1 MITSRLDEVEV
12 EVEVEESVRH
22 HTADGQGVSQP
33 QVEGHRT
40 GWLGWCGDYQA
51 KLHGHEHWYLY
62 RPAWRAVHT
71 WFHES
76 LWQPGHW
83 ARPSPEKVHHASQV
97 LDDIRVF
104 STWLLARMYG
114 RPHMHSTRLWYTF
127 STITRNRE
135 MESRPKCNSSKSFF
149 KFWGT
154 LTGTSILSQFT
165 GQFESK
171 ICTTSF
177 EMSAILIWV
186 NWLWMRE
193 WNILVTK
200 LNKSLW
206 TNFWL
211 SHLISNHWSTSML
224 LLDY

>member
-1 MITSRLDEVEV
+1 MAGCAHLISWITLTTRSLGKTI
-12 EVEVEESVRH
+12 SWKGPSCFSSPGW
-22 HTADGQGVSQP
+22 HTS
-33 QVEGHRT
+33 
-40 GWLGWCGDYQA
+40 L
-51 KLHGHEHWYLY
+51 LYL
-62 RPAWRAVHT
+62 A
-71 WFHES
+71 
-76 LWQPGHW
+76 
-83 ARPSPEKVHHASQV
+83 PSSHV
-97 LDDIRVF
+97 
-104 STWLLARMYG
+104 W
-114 RPHMHSTRLWYTF
+114 PHMHSTRLWYTF